1 MANKSDVEPRAE
13 DIFDELKIRFPKE
26 EAFLISAKHGYGIG
40 AFVKKLRNNVEIIKK
55 RDEKSKQ
62 EESER
67 KLNKE
72 FDIKLYG

>member
-13 DIFDELKIRFPKE
+13 EIFEELKIRSPRD

-40 AFVKKLRNNVEIIKK
+40 DFVKKLRNNVEILKK
-55 RDEKSKQ
+55 REEKQKL

-67 KLNKE
+67 KQNKA
-72 FDIKLYG
+72 FDLKLYG